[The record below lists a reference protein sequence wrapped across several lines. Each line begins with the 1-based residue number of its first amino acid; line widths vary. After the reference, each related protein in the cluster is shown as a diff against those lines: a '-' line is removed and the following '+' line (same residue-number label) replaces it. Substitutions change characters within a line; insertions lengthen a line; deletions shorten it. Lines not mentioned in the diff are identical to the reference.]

1 MRSLYKPSKHHEC
14 RFIRDSD
21 DDGSSDY
28 FEKRI
33 IGANPKDPNTDDD
46 GLSDYFRIVQT
57 STCTAHRR
65 DIHDGLSNGEEWF
78 IKGFN
83 PHDSDTDGD
92 FWRDSSDMMPDDSL
106 MPNSLAAVA
115 IISSVIS
122 VAYLKRRIPPNI
134 YSQP

>member
-46 GLSDYFRIVQT
+46 GLSDYGIVQT

-78 IKGFN
+78 IEGFN